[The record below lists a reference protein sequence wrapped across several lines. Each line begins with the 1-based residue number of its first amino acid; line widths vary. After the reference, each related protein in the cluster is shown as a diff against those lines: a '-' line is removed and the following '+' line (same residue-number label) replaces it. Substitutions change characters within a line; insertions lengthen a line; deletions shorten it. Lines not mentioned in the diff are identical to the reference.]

1 MSLVT
6 LDWMLAKAEEA
17 GLRLVPSERLFYREH
32 ANLDDKL
39 YNPRAGLGMFYRWKP
54 RDISA
59 ICAGRGIF
67 PVLHSSLLERIAH
80 GTDDYTPG
88 NVPLD
93 ADVAI
98 TPTDDAS
105 ENRFLK
111 ERAESLKGVLLE
123 ASTEGR
129 PLLAR
134 VRSAILAGRA
144 SYYVAL
150 FASLGAVVTA
160 VGGEAFRRPW
170 LIISIICGYLVSWM
184 LAVAVNRRMSDVFSE
199 FWHSKQLDLR
209 NALKRARQSGAEAAG
224 AKVTRAGK
232 RG

>member
-1 MSLVT
+1 
-6 LDWMLAKAEEA
+6 
-17 GLRLVPSERLFYREH
+17 
-32 ANLDDKL
+32 
-39 YNPRAGLGMFYRWKP
+39 
-54 RDISA
+54 
-59 ICAGRGIF
+59 
-67 PVLHSSLLERIAH
+67 
-80 GTDDYTPG
+80 
-88 NVPLD
+88 VPLD

-150 FASLGAVVTA
+150 FA
-160 VGGEAFRRPW
+160 W